1 MSARSVFLT
10 AAEPGDCCA
19 RRAREGAGVVRPAGL
34 RATSGRRDQVA
45 RLVHCPVPCFAGRT
59 WETLDESAQRR
70 CLWAAVRPLQRRALR
85 SEPTS
90 DFRRPS
96 RCCCEPKADLSARR
110 SSCGTISS
118 RGPCGPLT
126 GCGSAA
132 GRRCTRSTAASTA
145 ASRTARAD
153 GGGCLV
159 RSVAARGDAH
169 TLLGQHA
176 AHRLDPEA
184 VLVTVDEG
192 H

>member
-1 MSARSVFLT
+1 MT
-10 AAEPGDCCA
+10 AVLVEPGRGRVLSGLPGYVPPPGGGIRSLDWSTAPCRASRDA
-19 RRAREGAGVVRPAGL
+19 RGERS
-34 RATSGRRDQVA
+34 TS
-45 RLVHCPVPCFAGRT
+45 RLSADASGPPCGHCSDAHY
-59 WETLDESAQRR
+59 EY
-70 CLWAAVRPLQRRALR
+70 
-85 SEPTS
+85 EPTS

-110 SSCGTISS
+110 SSCGTVSS

-132 GRRCTRSTAASTA
+132 GRRCTCSTAASTA

-159 RSVAARGDAH
+159 RVVAARGEAH
-169 TLLGQHA
+169 ALLGQHA